1 MSNPFDSTIDTY
13 NKHAAKFVQH
23 FEQKLDT
30 QELDEFLATVP
41 AGGKILDAGCGSARD
56 AAYFISKGYQAEGID
71 LSVGLLN
78 EAKKLHPE
86 VPTQVMSLTD
96 LSSFRDNSFDG
107 VWCKAALLHIQRKQ
121 AHRVLEGFH
130 RILDKGGSLFL
141 QTKAGEGQGTQPVP
155 FDSKLERFF
164 TFYTESELT
173 NMLQVAG
180 FKMIEAYGFNGKDRS
195 MGSSAQDWVVLFAE
209 RSGKR
214 SKTQELENL
223 FE

>member
-1 MSNPFDSTIDTY
+1 MINPFDTTIDTY

-23 FEQKLDT
+23 FEKKLDT
-30 QELDEFLATVP
+30 TELDKFLEHIP

-96 LSSFRDNSFDG
+96 ISFRDNTFDG

-121 AHRVLEGFH
+121 AHRVIENFH
-130 RILDKGGSLFL
+130 RILHKGGTLFL

-155 FDSKLERFF
+155 FDTKLERFF
-164 TFYTESELT
+164 TFYTEDELK

-180 FKMIEAYGFNGKDRS
+180 FKVLDSYDFNGQARFA
-195 MGSSAQDWVVLFAE
+195 GSRDQEWVVLFAQ
-209 RSGKR
+209 RSGQRK
-214 SKTQELENL
+214 KTDSIELREDS
-223 FE
+223 